1 RLASWS
7 CTREPQARGGAA
19 HRQLAQC
26 QLGRPR
32 QRRRQKLTRSRF
44 FLMCDSPRARKS
56 TCQKAIEHGQL
67 MNEVN
72 NATHPEANVLPTLE
86 AASEPPVPG
95 DADYEAA
102 KCALEHNVAQD
113 MRDPLLHLSDETL
126 ATLESLAYHNI
137 GALTRLERTIKDA
150 IVEANQGE
158 SRARA

>member
-1 RLASWS
+1 
-7 CTREPQARGGAA
+7 
-19 HRQLAQC
+19 
-26 QLGRPR
+26 
-32 QRRRQKLTRSRF
+32 
-44 FLMCDSPRARKS
+44 
-56 TCQKAIEHGQL
+56 

-86 AASEPPVPG
+86 ASSEPPVPG

-158 SRARA
+158 SRARAFSFKEFRQAAASAAPSLRMPPQGGSE